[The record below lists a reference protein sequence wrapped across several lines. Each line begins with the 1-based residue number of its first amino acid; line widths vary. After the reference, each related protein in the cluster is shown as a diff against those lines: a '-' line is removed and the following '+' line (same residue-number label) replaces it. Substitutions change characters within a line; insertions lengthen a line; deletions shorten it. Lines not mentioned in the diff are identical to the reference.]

1 MFNVAV
7 GMVWQV
13 ALVVLP
19 LYFVVREF
27 SRAAITLAVILAT
40 SAILKF
46 TWYDH
51 LAVREVESE
60 KAAVT
65 AGS

>member
-1 MFNVAV
+1 V
-7 GMVWQV
+7 GIVWQV

-19 LYFVVREF
+19 LYLVIREF
-27 SRAAITLAVILAT
+27 ERAAITLAVVLAS

-51 LAVREVESE
+51 LAVRELEME
-60 KAAVT
+60 KPIVAV
-65 AGS
+65 GS